1 MGRVTDKERREASAR
16 LRNVEMHAIPDARIA
31 DNPMTAEFIAAAV
44 FYDSPY
50 VQGLFARLA
59 ELIEPIGRR
68 DALLDIVEAMELRF
82 KSASEEE
89 GGDGEVDA
97 WWLGQ
102 YARLIRG
109 ILGVA
114 DD

>member
-1 MGRVTDKERREASAR
+1 MTTDDDRREIAAR
-16 LRNVEMHAIPDARIA
+16 LRNAGEQIKPLARIV
-31 DNPMTAEFIAAAV
+31 DNPMTADFVAAAV
-44 FYDSPY
+44 FYDLPY
-50 VQGLFARLA
+50 VRGLFSRLA
-59 ELIEPIGRR
+59 ELIEPVGHR
-68 DALLDIVEAMELRF
+68 DALLDIVEAMELRC

-109 ILGVA
+109 ILGVV